1 MSEPGMATLDL
12 GQSSAWHSVAQL
24 GMVQRGVA
32 WSGTA
37 QLHVPWHG
45 LAQGRLW
52 HNMGQVSQ
60 AWPALAC
67 HTGCSTAKPSMDLAW
82 HGKAWH
88 SPGWHSLARHS
99 SAWHG
104 CAQPSWTGWHNLTP
118 CSWAWPGS
126 WAWLPAALPACCC
139 CYQTLGTF
147 SSSLLPT
154 GSRVPWGLFPGLPVS
169 WGHG

>member
-1 MSEPGMATLDL
+1 MAQHGPAGHGPTWCGMARHR
-12 GQSSAWHSVAQL
+12 SARCS
-24 GMVQRGVA
+24 
-32 WSGTA
+32 
-37 QLHVPWHG
+37 WHG

-52 HNMGQVSQ
+52 DNRGQVSQ
-60 AWPALAC
+60 AWPALAR
-67 HTGCSTAKPSMDLAW
+67 HIGCSTAKPSMDPAW

-88 SPGWHSLARHS
+88 SWQSLARHS

-104 CAQPSWTGWHNLTP
+104 CAQPGWASWDTVWHNLTP
-118 CSWAWPGS
+118 CSWARPGS

-139 CYQTLGTF
+139 CCQTLGTF

-154 GSRVPWGLFPGLPVS
+154 GSQVPWGLFPDLPGA